1 MVENC
6 QDDGDDGALLLQ
18 DRLDAE
24 LYQICVVRPADDGDD
39 EDHRQALGH
48 AHAAAAKSASK
59 WQTHFEIF
67 LFCFQTTRTVNID
80 LRYLWLSFWVLGL
93 FWKINLTFSAL
104 YVYWFLWF
112 YFGDQNHI
120 HSLFQ
125 VLFVFFN
132 IFVYFLQRTVLLLVV
147 SQAKQIWKPRF
158 TKCLTIYHLLQRNK
172 FQFWITKWIKW
183 FTSCGIRLNK
193 E

>member
-6 QDDGDDGALLLQ
+6 QDDGDDCALLLQ
-18 DRLDAE
+18 NRLDAE

-59 WQTHFEIF
+59 WQTHFEKNYF

-132 IFVYFLQRTVLLLVV
+132 IFVYCILIFFKELFCFWWCR
-147 SQAKQIWKPRF
+147 KQNKSENQD
-158 TKCLTIYHLLQRNK
+158 LRNASP
-172 FQFWITKWIKW
+172 FITFYIATNSN
-183 FTSCGIRLNK
+183 F